1 MTKSERT
8 VELKVDGTQAKPRIK
23 EASYNISRNMPLP
36 EPEKADLGT
45 LAKRTQTKERVLHS
59 QNP

>member
-36 EPEKADLGT
+36 EPEKQT
-45 LAKRTQTKERVLHS
+45 LVHS
-59 QNP
+59 QEKNPNQRKGIT